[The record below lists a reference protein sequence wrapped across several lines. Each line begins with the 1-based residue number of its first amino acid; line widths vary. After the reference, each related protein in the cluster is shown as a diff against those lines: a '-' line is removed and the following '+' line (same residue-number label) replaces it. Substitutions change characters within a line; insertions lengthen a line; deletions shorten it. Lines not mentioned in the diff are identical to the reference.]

1 MQRLAH
7 LAWIAS
13 AAVLF
18 GCATS
23 EPSRSLYQ
31 WTDAAGNVRY
41 TAFPD
46 RIAIARQQT
55 RRVVEA
61 GASARQNS
69 APPGIRIP
77 PPPKQLPGAPPV
89 DPSDPLAMRIAELA
103 AHVAAD
109 EETLKA
115 LISDPKVADRLR
127 NSPELRA
134 VGERLPRL
142 QAELEQLRAERT
154 ARDDAERA
162 ARDGS

>member
-1 MQRLAH
+1 MHRVAFFV
-7 LAWIAS
+7 WIAS

-31 WTDAAGNVRY
+31 WTDADGNVRY

-46 RIAIARQQT
+46 RIAIARQHT
-55 RRVVEA
+55 RRVVEP
-61 GASARQNS
+61 GASAHQNA
-69 APPGIRIP
+69 APPGRRIP
-77 PPPKQLPGAPPV
+77 APPGPLPGAPPV
-89 DPSDPLAMRIAELA
+89 DPADPLAVRIAELA

-127 NSPELRA
+127 SSPELRA
-134 VGERLPRL
+134 VAERLPRL
-142 QAELEQLRAERT
+142 QAELEQLRAER
-154 ARDDAERA
+154 A
-162 ARDGS
+162 ARDGEERASRDGS